1 MDIVYIVAYLL
12 LQIGLAVYLNRHINN
27 NKDFFL
33 AGRNLPTFAIAF
45 SIFATWFGAETCIGS
60 SGAVFSEGL
69 SGSKAEPLG
78 YGLCLIIFTLLIIPK
93 FYKKTY
99 TTTGDFFKERFSLSS
114 EKILVMIMIPS
125 GLIWGAAQVR
135 AFGQVISLYGD
146 FDINA
151 AISFATL
158 FVIAY
163 TFLGGML
170 GDIITD
176 VIQGGILALTLLAVL
191 FFAVGDLGGFGQAF
205 ASIDSSNLSF
215 MTPDESIWERLDSWM
230 IPILGSLT
238 AQELVQ
244 RALSAKN
251 KGQAVSSG
259 IGGFW
264 LYLVFGSIPVF
275 LGLIGPQLGL
285 GTLADSEQ
293 FLPAL
298 AQKTLPK
305 AIYIIFIGA
314 LISAILSTID
324 SILLAASALITT
336 NLIVPSFKIS
346 DEGAKLK
353 TARFVLVACGL
364 VAYIMALYGE
374 SVYDMVELASSFG
387 TAGILVAF
395 IGGLYSKSATHI
407 TANVVM
413 IMGLILSVSFHTFIE
428 LEANF
433 TLSVVL
439 LSVFYI
445 IGGFVEA
452 KFGDKL
458 NLSSEKTADA

>member
-1 MDIVYIVAYLL
+1 
-12 LQIGLAVYLNRHINN
+12 
-27 NKDFFL
+27 
-33 AGRNLPTFAIAF
+33 
-45 SIFATWFGAETCIGS
+45 
-60 SGAVFSEGL
+60 
-69 SGSKAEPLG
+69 
-78 YGLCLIIFTLLIIPK
+78 
-93 FYKKTY
+93 
-99 TTTGDFFKERFSLSS
+99 
-114 EKILVMIMIPS
+114 
-125 GLIWGAAQVR
+125 
-135 AFGQVISLYGD
+135 
-146 FDINA
+146 
-151 AISFATL
+151 
-158 FVIAY
+158 
-163 TFLGGML
+163 
-170 GDIITD
+170 
-176 VIQGGILALTLLAVL
+176 
-191 FFAVGDLGGFGQAF
+191 
-205 ASIDSSNLSF
+205 
-215 MTPDESIWERLDSWM
+215 
-230 IPILGSLT
+230 
-238 AQELVQ
+238 
-244 RALSAKN
+244 
-251 KGQAVSSG
+251 
-259 IGGFW
+259 
-264 LYLVFGSIPVF
+264 
-275 LGLIGPQLGL
+275 
-285 GTLADSEQ
+285 
-293 FLPAL
+293 
-298 AQKTLPK
+298 
-305 AIYIIFIGA
+305 
-314 LISAILSTID
+314 
-324 SILLAASALITT
+324 LLAASALITT